1 MIEPLTP
8 PVLVHH
14 MAALDGTLVPNSREA
29 VRACLAAGASIVEID
44 VTALA
49 EADYL
54 LVHDPRLESE
64 TTGAGPVGACAVA
77 EASRLRFV
85 HRGVATEVRVPLL
98 SQVVRLFLDTPG
110 KTRLHVDYKNVR
122 PFATDEPLRRLV
134 ELLAPLGSRVIVS
147 SKADWQL
154 RRLRDLAPWLDL
166 GLDVHVHLDQRN
178 PARPETQRRYPP
190 YRLGAYGYWD
200 DHPLATERTW
210 PAAEYLADRCAA
222 IAGLVPRL
230 STAYIN
236 HRLLTQSLDDGFNWA
251 EALHRRGIR
260 LDAWTLDGGDAV
272 AESNARRLM
281 AAGVD
286 LFTTNT
292 PAALAA
298 LLAQAGPAA

>member
-1 MIEPLTP
+1 MIAPLQP
-8 PVLVHH
+8 PVIVHH
-14 MAALDGTLVPNSREA
+14 MAALDGALVPNSLEA
-29 VRACLAAGASIVEID
+29 IRACLAAGAAIVEID

-64 TTGAGPVGACAVA
+64 TTGTGLVGACSMA
-77 EASRLRFV
+77 EVGRLRFV
-85 HRGVATEVRVPLL
+85 HRGVATDVRVPVL
-98 SQVVRLFLDTPG
+98 SQVVRLFRDTPG
-110 KTRLHVDYKNVR
+110 KTRLHVDYKNTR

-134 ELLAPLGSRVIVS
+134 DLLAPLGPRAIVS

-166 GLDVHVHLDQRN
+166 GLDVHAHVDHRN
-178 PARPETQRRYPP
+178 PARPETERRYPP

-210 PAAEYLADRCAA
+210 PAAEYLADRCTT
-222 IAGLVPRL
+222 IAGLVPRI
-230 STAYIN
+230 STVYIS

-260 LDAWTLDGGDAV
+260 LDAWTLDVGDPV
-272 AESNARRLM
+272 AETNARRLL

-298 LLAQAGPAA
+298 LLAEASGTI